1 MDMTSLWGSLGIEV
15 ADPAAPAASR
25 TAVKAA
31 PSIKLTRE
39 ERAKARN
46 ELLKGLDPKQK
57 SAVVSKAHHLLVIA
71 GAGSGKT
78 RVFVHRIAR
87 LALEGMPPES
97 ILALSYTNA
106 AADEVKKRLREMQVT
121 GVQTST
127 LHAWCHREPL
137 RNFGHLIGHG
147 SYKILD
153 AEGQADTL
161 QYDMRLGEHGAKKVA
176 NEITAVKNFVDD
188 IVGGNSSEKV
198 DQYNAILARRGQL
211 DFDDLQVKALE
222 VLSNHPEVVL
232 HYREKLQCVLIDE
245 YQDVNPVQ
253 HEILRLLCAPLKDA
267 DGEDLPT
274 PMLCVV
280 GDPDQAVYCQPLG
293 TMVEVPIEGARVNVK
308 TETTMKRIEDLVV
321 GENVVTYT
329 NGHVFKQGRPIMSI
343 EREPFIGEL
352 VVVKSEDGHVS
363 KYTPKHHCIVRVSDE
378 LRNKHAVYLMRRGN
392 HYRIGRTPFS
402 YDSQGG
408 ASGLAMRGN
417 SEKADAVWLL
427 SVHDTKK
434 SAATWELILQTK
446 YMIPS
451 VRFKKTSVADVVD
464 VDEFWNQ
471 VGDNSQHGMK
481 VLSDHGLEPDFPI
494 WEPGRGKGRNVG
506 IRSPF
511 VTAAANLV
519 TGMTVMTD
527 DAVLERRGELKTP
540 TRNWSSIEVSREHYA
555 GDIVSLTVADHH
567 TYFGDGILTHNSFR
581 GADDF
586 FIKDFLNEFA
596 KSRQVILDQNYRSTE
611 HIIKAAD
618 RIVEPNNKADGRVTK
633 KMWTKNGPGDPI
645 EIREFSNDVSEAAYV
660 ADHIKDLIK
669 HEKIDPRE
677 IAVLYRMHKQADA
690 IAEALDAAKIPFW
703 QAAEDEQ
710 TSRDGV
716 VLRTI
721 HSAKGLEWEAVVLI
735 GWSDGIIPSWSIK
748 KDPEQM
754 PEERRIAYVAVTRGK
769 RHVMI
774 TTAGEM
780 RTKSG
785 GIMKQPRSRFL
796 DVIEGGK
803 EQPPKPPKQ
812 DWSQF
817 RRA

>member
-31 PSIKLTRE
+31 PPIKLTRE

-106 AADEVKKRLREMQVT
+106 AADEVKKRLRQMQVT

-137 RNFGHLIGHG
+137 RHFGHLIGHG

-153 AEGQADTL
+153 AEGQAETL

-188 IVGGNSSEKV
+188 IVGGNGSEKV

-232 HYREKLQCVLIDE
+232 HYREKLKCVLIDE

-267 DGEDLPT
+267 DGADLPT

-280 GDPDQAVYCQPLG
+280 GDPSQSVY
-293 TMVEVPIEGARVNVK
+293 K
-308 TETTMKRIEDLVV
+308 
-321 GENVVTYT
+321 
-329 NGHVFKQGRPIMSI
+329 
-343 EREPFIGEL
+343 
-352 VVVKSEDGHVS
+352 
-363 KYTPKHHCIVRVSDE
+363 
-378 LRNKHAVYLMRRGN
+378 
-392 HYRIGRTPFS
+392 
-402 YDSQGG
+402 
-408 ASGLAMRGN
+408 
-417 SEKADAVWLL
+417 
-427 SVHDTKK
+427 
-434 SAATWELILQTK
+434 
-446 YMIPS
+446 
-451 VRFKKTSVADVVD
+451 
-464 VDEFWNQ
+464 
-471 VGDNSQHGMK
+471 
-481 VLSDHGLEPDFPI
+481 
-494 WEPGRGKGRNVG
+494 
-506 IRSPF
+506 
-511 VTAAANLV
+511 
-519 TGMTVMTD
+519 
-527 DAVLERRGELKTP
+527 
-540 TRNWSSIEVSREHYA
+540 
-555 GDIVSLTVADHH
+555 
-567 TYFGDGILTHNSFR
+567 FR
-581 GADDF
+581 GAEDF
-586 FIKDFLNEFA
+586 YIKDFLNEFPG
-596 KSRQVILDQNYRSTE
+596 SRQVILDQNYRSTE
-611 HIIKAAD
+611 HIINAAD
-618 RIVEPNNKADGRVTK
+618 RIVALNDVGSKVTK

-645 EIREFSNDVSEAAYV
+645 EIREFSNDASEAAYV

-677 IAVLYRMHKQADA
+677 IAVLYRMHKQADV
-690 IAEALDAAKIPFW
+690 IAEALEAAKIPFW

-780 RTKSG
+780 RTKAG
-785 GIMKQPRSRFL
+785 GVMKQPRSRFL

-803 EQPPKPPKQ
+803 EQAPKPPKQ

-817 RRA
+817 RRK